1 MDNITIEKEF
11 AGRRLKLEVNKIAT
25 QSKGSVVVS
34 YGETVILVTVCV
46 GETEIQNNEV
56 DVLPLIV
63 DYRERTYA
71 AGRIPGGFFKR
82 EGKPR
87 EKEIL
92 VSRLIDRSLRPL
104 IQKDYN
110 KDIHVTA
117 TVLSSDEE
125 NDTDFPAIIG
135 AGVAVLVA
143 GIPIKSYLGA
153 IRVGYTKNNEFILNP
168 TLSQMDNLLLD
179 VTVAGTEDD
188 ILMIEGGGKEV
199 EEDILIKALEIGR
212 GAIEEFVSTI
222 KPYLEKHIILES
234 QENEEIPNPSIE
246 EFVTPYKDELLSA
259 FFVKRKKEREEK
271 LKSIMD
277 KISNVFITQY
287 PESEL
292 KNLKLAVNKLL
303 RTSLRNSILQNGLRI
318 DGRKPEDIR
327 DISCEVSILPRTH
340 GSALFT
346 RGETQALVTVTLGT
360 PEDMQ
365 IMDELTGEYKE
376 RFLFHYNFPG
386 FSTGEVRPD
395 RSPSRREIGH
405 GMLAKRALYPLLPE
419 EDKFPYTI
427 RVVSD
432 ILESNGS
439 SSMASV
445 CGGALALMDAGVP
458 ITSLAAGVAMGLVKE
473 NDKYIILTDIQ
484 GTEDHYGDM
493 DFKIGGTSKGIT
505 ALQMDVKTQN
515 ISLDIISEVIYRA
528 REARLRIIDI
538 MNKIIS
544 SPRKEVSRYAPQIAI
559 FPIPVSKIRDV
570 IGFGGKIIK
579 KIQSDTGTIINIE
592 ENGKAYISGKDKESV
607 ELAKEL
613 IKQCITDVEVG
624 RVYKGRITRIAD
636 FGVFVEILCSREGL
650 IHISQLPKVNLHR
663 EFKENQEIL
672 VKVVDM
678 DPYGRISLRM
688 VRKL

>member
-1 MDNITIEKEF
+1 M
-11 AGRRLKLEVNKIAT
+11 EVNKIAT

-179 VTVAGTEDD
+179 VIVAGTEDD

-212 GAIEEFVSTI
+212 GAIKEFVSTI

-277 KISNVFITQY
+277 KVSNLFITQY

-458 ITSLAAGVAMGLVKE
+458 ITSLAAGVAMGLIKE

-579 KIQSDTGTIINIE
+579 KIQSDTGTTINIE

-650 IHISQLPKVNLHR
+650 IHISQLPKINLHR

-672 VKVVDM
+672 VKVVDI

>member
-1 MDNITIEKEF
+1 MGTTIEGEF
-11 AGRRLKLEVNKIAT
+11 AGRKLKLEINKIAT
-25 QSKGSVVVS
+25 QSKGSVIVS
-34 YGETVILVTVCV
+34 YGETVILATVCL
-46 GETEIQNNEV
+46 GETDTQNNDA

-92 VSRLIDRSLRPL
+92 ISRLIDRSLRPL
-104 IQKDYN
+104 IHKSYN

-135 AGVAVLVA
+135 AGIAVVIA
-143 GIPIKSYLGA
+143 GVPVKSYLGA
-153 IRVGYTKNNEFILNP
+153 VRIGYTKNNEFIINP
-168 TLSQMDNLLLD
+168 TLNQMDNLLLD
-179 VTVAGTEDD
+179 VVVAGTEDN
-188 ILMIEGGGKEV
+188 ILMVEGGGKEI
-199 EEDILIKALEIGR
+199 EEAVLVKALETGR
-212 GAIEEFVSTI
+212 NAIKEFISLT
-222 KPYLEKHIILES
+222 KPYLEKYIITSLE
-234 QENEEIPNPSIE
+234 ENKNPFPAIE
-246 EFVTPYKDELLSA
+246 EFTAQYKDELLSA
-259 FFVKRKKEREEK
+259 FFTKIKKEREEK
-271 LKSIMD
+271 LKAVMNRISSI
-277 KISNVFITQY
+277 FLTQY
-287 PESEL
+287 PEEEL
-292 KNLKLAVNKLL
+292 KNMKQVVNEFL
-303 RTSLRNSILQNGLRI
+303 RTSMRNSILQNGTRI
-318 DGRKPEDIR
+318 DGRKPDDIR
-327 DISCEVSILPRTH
+327 DISCEISILPRTH

-419 EDKFPYTI
+419 ENKFPYTI

-445 CGGALALMDAGVP
+445 CGGSLALMDAGVP
-458 ITSLAAGVAMGLVKE
+458 IASLAAGVAMGLIKE
-473 NDKYIILTDIQ
+473 GDRYVILTDIQ
-484 GTEDHYGDM
+484 GAEDHYGDM
-493 DFKIGGTSKGIT
+493 DFKISGTTKGIT
-505 ALQMDVKTQN
+505 ALQMDVKTQDVDLN
-515 ISLDIISEVIYRA
+515 IISEAVYKA
-528 REARLRIIDI
+528 REARLKIIDI
-538 MNKIIS
+538 MSKIIS
-544 SPRKEVSRYAPQIAI
+544 FPRKEISKYAPQIAI
-559 FPIPVSKIRDV
+559 FPIPASKIRDV

-579 KIQSDTGTIINIE
+579 KIQSDTGTTINIE
-592 ENGKAYISGKDKESV
+592 EDGKAYISGKDKGAV

-624 RVYKGRITRIAD
+624 RVYKGRVTRIAD
-636 FGVFVEILCSREGL
+636 FGVFVEILCNREGL
-650 IHISQLPKVNLHR
+650 IHVSQLPRINFRR
-663 EFKENQEIL
+663 EFRENQEIL
-672 VKVVDM
+672 VKVVDI
-678 DPYGRISLRM
+678 DPYGRISLRW
-688 VRKL
+688 VRNL